1 MILWTAINSIAIV
14 LVMFALF
21 LTIRQVGLLLARMGP
36 VGARTGDMGP
46 RVGENLLPHVRLIHE
61 ARHEPS
67 KPTLYVFATTFCPA
81 CRMVREAVPVIAR
94 SWRSA
99 AVIIMVYDDPPERL
113 RREDLPAN
121 FVVTS
126 QPGLRDAIDVR
137 AVPYGVMTDARGF
150 VLGHGLVNSASHIE
164 SLLELVGAAQESEEP
179 TKPAT
184 SAPSGL
190 ADSSRERVRT

>member
-1 MILWTAINSIAIV
+1 MIAWTAINSAAIL

-46 RVGENLLPHVRLIHE
+46 RIGENLLPHVGAIHE
-61 ARHEPS
+61 ASGER
-67 KPTLYVFATTFCPA
+67 KPTLYLFATTFCPA

-99 AVIIMVYDDPPERL
+99 ALVVMVYDDPPEL
-113 RREDLPAN
+113 DRRESVPSN

-126 QPGLRDAIDVR
+126 QPGVREAIDVR

-150 VLGHGLVNSASHIE
+150 VVGHGLVNSASHIE
-164 SLLELVGAAQESEEP
+164 SLLELVGNPELPEISTEPANDAQSRLGEP
-179 TKPAT
+179 
-184 SAPSGL
+184 
-190 ADSSRERVRT
+190 SREKVQA